1 MPVYTFEWDGNKWFE
16 VVLELNGIQERQKG
30 NYFKYAL
37 KETPICSI
45 LMKNKANLNY
55 VEGKILEDD
64 ELELKD
70 SKNNQLN
77 QNNENKD

>member
-1 MPVYTFEWDGNKWFE
+1 MND
-16 VVLELNGIQERQKG
+16 IQERQKG

-55 VEGKILEDD
+55 VEGRILEDD

-70 SKNNQLN
+70 SKNNKLN
-77 QNNENKD
+77 PNNENKD